1 MFAFPECGRF
11 NCSKSDVFR
20 GRFRPGAA
28 IAECLTADQLASQ
41 LEQETDEL
49 GRRDTETAN
58 YADEIRPVSS
68 NDRDIRDLQDQQT
81 PDEYKD
87 C

>member
-1 MFAFPECGRF
+1 MGRI
-11 NCSKSDVFR
+11 
-20 GRFRPGAA
+20 PPQPI
-28 IAECLTADQLASQ
+28 IADCLTAHPLASQ
-41 LEQETDEL
+41 LQQETDEL
-49 GRRDTETAN
+49 GRRDTQTAN

-68 NDRDIRDLQDQQT
+68 NDHDIRDLQGQQT

>member
-1 MFAFPECGRF
+1 MA
-11 NCSKSDVFR
+11 NCLM
-20 GRFRPGAA
+20 AHA
-28 IAECLTADQLASQ
+28 LASQ

-49 GRRDTETAN
+49 GRSDTETAN

-68 NDRDIRDLQDQQT
+68 NDRDIRDLQGQQT